1 MKIQF
6 SAVRSKLGYKKE
18 DIIKSRFFYE
28 GNYSFLILNHDYG
41 DTISLKII
49 GYMTS
54 VDFHR
59 VNDVD
64 NFILNNKRHIKFK
77 QLDMNPPR
85 ELDII
90 CTPKE
95 EYKNAT
101 LYCTSTSNIF
111 KILAADDSMFFING
125 FYYLVIETT
134 NKPGYYLT
142 FADEYVVL
150 TDKEYNSKDDK
161 LPGITL
167 AKFPLPKEKLKNV
180 LTFDSLE
187 DVKSFFYKT
196 MNFYT
201 CNNDLPE
208 EHTDIYIV
216 LRYIIANID
225 RLMSSSQLLAFN
237 RDLILL
243 FKIEKYND
251 INEILLHRA
260 KNIQGTNINFTYP
273 LFSYLDKYYD
283 RLKGD
288 DK

>member
-28 GNYSFLILNHDYG
+28 GNYTFLILNHDYG
-41 DTISLKII
+41 DTISLKMI

-77 QLDMNPPR
+77 PLDMNPPR

-101 LYCTSTSNIF
+101 VYCTSISNIF
-111 KILAADDSMFFING
+111 KILTADDIMFFING
-125 FYYLVIETT
+125 FYYLVTETA
-134 NKPGYYLT
+134 NKPRYYLT
-142 FADEYVVL
+142 FANDYIVL
-150 TDKEYNSKDDK
+150 TDNEYNGEDK
-161 LPGITL
+161 LPGVTL

-180 LTFDSLE
+180 LTFDNL
-187 DVKSFFYKT
+187 DDTKSFFSRI
-196 MNFYT
+196 MNNCT
-201 CNNDLPE
+201 CTNDLPY
-208 EHTDIYIV
+208 EHADVYII
-216 LRYIIANID
+216 LRYILEQMKRNNLYIFD
-225 RLMSSSQLLAFN
+225 PV
-237 RDLILL
+237 LL
-243 FKIEKYND
+243 FKAEKYNN
-251 INEILLHRA
+251 ISEILLYSPR
-260 KNIQGTNINFTYP
+260 NNY
-273 LFSYLDKYYD
+273 
-283 RLKGD
+283 
-288 DK
+288 